1 LTDSTPGTP
10 AAIGD
15 TFTVTLGT
23 VDDNDGLP
31 PLSQF
36 NIIWQV
42 EETPGAGDWVNIAH
56 PVTDALFTGLTF
68 TPTPDLEL
76 EGLSIRAVGSFTGNN
91 GIPEVV
97 MSAPTV
103 ALAAATVTAATEG
116 DDEIFGTVGADMID
130 GLGGDDTIFGF
141 AGNDIITGG
150 AGSDLID
157 GGEGSDTAVFAGLI
171 EDFTFELTPDNT
183 IEVVHNVTGEEDEVI
198 SIESFQF
205 DNGTLTLAQVELL
218 AGVIPAATAGD
229 DVLNGGVLDDII
241 DGLAGNDT
249 INGGDGNDT
258 LTGGLGND
266 TINGDA
272 GNDTIDGGD
281 GNDVLNGGAGLDTIL
296 GGAGIDNID
305 GGGGADIIDGGT
317 QADVILGGGGADIID
332 GGGGADEIFG
342 GGGADTINGG
352 GGADQI
358 SGENGA
364 DILSGNGGND
374 FIDGGAGTD
383 TINGGNGD
391 DILIGGGGID
401 TFVFSGN
408 NFGADTILDF
418 DDVGGGQDFID
429 LTFFGLGFDDL
440 TIEDNTL
447 GGTVITVGTAG
458 TITLQGLTPDS
469 LDESDF
475 NFA

>member
-171 EDFTFELTPDNT
+171 D
-183 IEVVHNVTGEEDEVI
+183 
-198 SIESFQF
+198 SRRRSS
-205 DNGTLTLAQVELL
+205 NGTRPTHRKRSCSSTAASPRTTTRRCCSTGWRPCPSTGS
-218 AGVIPAATAGD
+218 AGHRAR
-229 DVLNGGVLDDII
+229 
-241 DGLAGNDT
+241 
-249 INGGDGNDT
+249 
-258 LTGGLGND
+258 TG
-266 TINGDA
+266 
-272 GNDTIDGGD
+272 
-281 GNDVLNGGAGLDTIL
+281 
-296 GGAGIDNID
+296 
-305 GGGGADIIDGGT
+305 
-317 QADVILGGGGADIID
+317 
-332 GGGGADEIFG
+332 
-342 GGGADTINGG
+342 
-352 GGADQI
+352 
-358 SGENGA
+358 
-364 DILSGNGGND
+364 
-374 FIDGGAGTD
+374 
-383 TINGGNGD
+383 
-391 DILIGGGGID
+391 
-401 TFVFSGN
+401 
-408 NFGADTILDF
+408 
-418 DDVGGGQDFID
+418 
-429 LTFFGLGFDDL
+429 
-440 TIEDNTL
+440 
-447 GGTVITVGTAG
+447 
-458 TITLQGLTPDS
+458 
-469 LDESDF
+469 
-475 NFA
+475 